1 MPRWAIVVEQTTGF
15 GDSKTWSPKVL
26 TEVVGTREQALAK
39 VPDLVQKFI
48 PDHPRLISRRTA
60 DLQPSETSTR
70 HSSPRLWLVCQELR
84 IEYTWPLLVIR
95 FVLGWTEKLWG
106 HRTG

>member
-15 GDSKTWSPKVL
+15 GDSKNWAPKVI

-48 PDHPRLISRRTA
+48 PDHPKLISRRTI
-60 DLQPSETSTR
+60 
-70 HSSPRLWLVCQELR
+70 LR
-84 IEYTWPLLVIR
+84 DGDTFMLIARGWSDDYHCVFRVWE
-95 FVLGWTEKLWG
+95 VLSDTENPERVREK
-106 HRTG
+106 RASR